1 MKIFQKSKNF
11 WVFSYVEEQISLL
24 PPFFSAL
31 FALPQ
36 DDFARMDLV
45 NMDHQKVN
53 DGALDAQSAFK
64 SVCLV

>member
-1 MKIFQKSKNF
+1 M
-11 WVFSYVEEQISLL
+11 EEQISLL

-36 DDFARMDLV
+36 DYFARMDLV

-53 DGALDAQSAFK
+53 DSALDAQSAFK